1 MIREERRLSAT
12 VTSRDGKE
20 ANGRERTARKQ
31 SLHFS
36 ERAVSSHKS
45 LYRRCTSPS
54 LKSNVARMSL
64 SAQLA
69 NIGVAPNEDDKPVR
83 GEWSKRATDALVE
96 SWGNKFLQQNR
107 GNLTDLHWKGMLGM
121 LPKLHLFLDLPWTA
135 LSCASLSTGLQAVE
149 LSGPLAIAA

>member
-1 MIREERRLSAT
+1 MLQSQAE
-12 VTSRDGKE
+12 
-20 ANGRERTARKQ
+20 TARKQ
-31 SLHFS
+31 TVGS
-36 ERAVSSHKS
+36 ERQGSNPFTFLKEPFLPTKAFTDVC
-45 LYRRCTSPS
+45 LPS

-69 NIGVAPNEDDKPVR
+69 NIGVASNEDDKPVR

-121 LPKLHLFLDLPWTA
+121 LPKPHLFFDLPWTA